1 MIIMFKNID
10 NNLKADLRKKNTFRD
25 ELDFSG
31 YNFDSCM
38 AILFV
43 FSVLLL
49 SIIAVVSAPN
59 PNILFGI

>member
-1 MIIMFKNID
+1 MLKNID
-10 NNLKADLRKKNTFRD
+10 NNLKVDLRKKNSFRD
-25 ELDFSG
+25 ELDFSI
-31 YNFDSCM
+31 YNFNSCM

-49 SIIAVVSAPN
+49 SIMAVVSDPN